1 MRHDYMNNIASCPVE
16 KKKKIISCN
25 IIIIQKGGAVMTK
38 YIPVITR
45 GYSRKVPVDDIMYL
59 EQRQRKLAIV
69 TGEET
74 YLSYQRIENIE
85 QLLDERFYHTL
96 KKLVVNLDK
105 ITAAKDQSII
115 FQNGEMLMLGRESYV
130 RTKQIYA
137 AYLKN
142 LL

>member
-1 MRHDYMNNIASCPVE
+1 
-16 KKKKIISCN
+16 
-25 IIIIQKGGAVMTK
+25 MTK

-96 KKLVVNLDK
+96 KKLVVITGHYMCLNRLAK
-105 ITAAKDQSII
+105 ILIVR
-115 FQNGEMLMLGRESYV
+115 FLM
-130 RTKQIYA
+130 
-137 AYLKN
+137 N
-142 LL
+142 P

>member
-1 MRHDYMNNIASCPVE
+1 
-16 KKKKIISCN
+16 
-25 IIIIQKGGAVMTK
+25 MTK

-115 FQNGEMLMLGRESYV
+115 FQNGEMLMLCRESYV

>member
-1 MRHDYMNNIASCPVE
+1 
-16 KKKKIISCN
+16 
-25 IIIIQKGGAVMTK
+25 MTK

-85 QLLDERFYHTL
+85 
-96 KKLVVNLDK
+96 
-105 ITAAKDQSII
+105 
-115 FQNGEMLMLGRESYV
+115 
-130 RTKQIYA
+130 
-137 AYLKN
+137 
-142 LL
+142 

>member
-1 MRHDYMNNIASCPVE
+1 
-16 KKKKIISCN
+16 
-25 IIIIQKGGAVMTK
+25 MTK